1 MCAYPTLLKQ
11 AVLPPAPQRSL
22 AAPSELDSFLQLR
35 SFSGLP
41 LGLAPDAGPPWFLSL
56 TSSRAVTPAVRYS
69 TGEQQPRDI
78 NSHSRSKQPRT
89 PSSRGLRS
97 SSASSARIEAPPVFQ
112 GPSLL
117 PCLGPILPPSRQSVA
132 SRRARNFRAGSRC
145 VPVASCRS
153 EPFRVSTGRRR
164 SNSGPRGETNA
175 GPSFACAWRFCN
187 FTKFRSFQP

>member
-97 SSASSARIEAPPVFQ
+97 LSASSPRIEAPPVFQ

-132 SRRARNFRAGSRC
+132 LDAQEI
-145 VPVASCRS
+145 S
-153 EPFRVSTGRRR
+153 EPARG
-164 SNSGPRGETNA
+164 SGLET
-175 GPSFACAWRFCN
+175 
-187 FTKFRSFQP
+187 Q

>member
-11 AVLPPAPQRSL
+11 AVLPPAPHGSL
-22 AAPSELDSFLQLR
+22 AASSLLENSLQLR
-35 SFSGLP
+35 DFSALP
-41 LGLAPDAGPPWFLSL
+41 PGLAPNAGPPWFLSL
-56 TSSRAVTPAVRYS
+56 ASSRVVASAVLRSP
-69 TGEQQPRDI
+69 GEQNPPDVH
-78 NSHSRSKQPRT
+78 SHSRSKQPRT

-187 FTKFRSFQP
+187 FT